1 MASISRDPP
10 IASPVEDS
18 AREGASSSDAAG
30 SSERPADVQQLFEQ
44 HNRSLLRFLQA
55 RLHSIQE
62 AREVAQ
68 EAYVRL
74 LGLDRGSAI
83 NFQKTYLFRIATN
96 LANDRLR
103 HRQVERRLD
112 PLVFFD
118 DTEESTAPSPDRQ
131 YADRQE
137 LQIVLAALESLPPKC
152 LEALLL
158 HRLDGRTFEE
168 TAEILNVNP
177 RTVRRLVKR
186 AIEHCAHE
194 LDAHARRRR
203 SRST

>member
-1 MASISRDPP
+1 MASTSRDPP
-10 IASPVEDS
+10 ASPGP
-18 AREGASSSDAAG
+18 EGSPRQAG
-30 SSERPADVQQLFEQ
+30 SSPNPAEPSGRPAEVERLFEQ

-55 RLHSIQE
+55 RLHSVQE

-74 LGLDRGSAI
+74 LGLDQRDAI

-103 HRQVERRLD
+103 HRRVERKVE

-118 DTEESTAPSPDRQ
+118 DPETSTEPSADRQ
-131 YADRQE
+131 YAGRQE
-137 LQIVLAALESLPPKC
+137 LEIVLAALEALPPKC

-158 HRLDGRTFEE
+158 HRVDGHTFEE

-186 AIEHCAHE
+186 AIEHCAYE
-194 LDAHARRRR
+194 LDAHAKRRR